1 MKFQIF
7 LAIHCII
14 ASLLV
19 AAAAAAGI
27 GGKGNMR
34 GLATKFSG
42 YSPRQMIII
51 KKILAQRRNG
61 NYGRFA

>member
-7 LAIHCII
+7 LTIHCIL
-14 ASLLV
+14 ASLFV
-19 AAAAAAGI
+19 AAAASV
-27 GGKGNMR
+27 GGRGNMR

-51 KKILAQRRNG
+51 KKILAQRRKG

>member
-7 LAIHCII
+7 LAMQCILI
-14 ASLLV
+14 AFSV
-19 AAAAAAGI
+19 AAAAAGI

>member
-7 LAIHCII
+7 LTIHCIL
-14 ASLLV
+14 ASLFV
-19 AAAAAAGI
+19 AAAAASI
-27 GGKGNMR
+27 GGRGNIR

-51 KKILAQRRNG
+51 KKILAQRRSG

>member
-1 MKFQIF
+1 MKFQII
-7 LAIHCII
+7 LAMQCILYAFSV
-14 ASLLV
+14 ASINS
-19 AAAAAAGI
+19 AGI
-27 GGKGNMR
+27 VGRGNMR